1 MKIQSVFGCVACIAV
16 MSGSAPALAQDYPVR
31 PIKLVVPFPPGGG
44 TDKVA
49 RAIGTTLSARLG
61 QAVVIDN
68 KPGAGT
74 IIGAEAVA
82 KAPADGY
89 TLLLTGSSTF
99 SVLPALKQGLPYD
112 PIRSFS
118 LLAIVAKAPLVLVT
132 NPEMGVKNLG
142 ELIGLVKARPGA
154 YTYATFGAG
163 SGPHVAGELL
173 SQETGMRLLPIPYKG
188 SSQAITALL
197 GNEINIMIDSVA
209 SAAPHIQAGKLKALA
224 VLGEQRSSM
233 LPDVPTV
240 AELKYPRATFDAWY
254 GIAAPAGTP
263 QPVLQK
269 LTTEVDAIMKLPEVQ
284 SGLKASAMEATMIS
298 RDGFKAKIDLEMA
311 VYQAIGKRAKIAID

>member
-1 MKIQSVFGCVACIAV
+1 MKMKSVFRHAATIALL
-16 MSGSAPALAQDYPVR
+16 SGSVLALAQDYPVR
-31 PIKLVVPFPPGGG
+31 PVKIVVPFPPGGG

-49 RAIGTTLSARLG
+49 RAIGTKLSARLG
-61 QAVVIDN
+61 QPVVVDN

-89 TLLLTGSSTF
+89 TLLLTGSSTY

-112 PIRSFS
+112 PIQSFS
-118 LLAIVAKAPLVLVT
+118 LLAIVAKAPLVLVA
-132 NPEMGVKNLG
+132 NPETGVKNLG
-142 ELIGLVKARPGA
+142 ELIEVVKAKPGF

-197 GNEINIMIDSVA
+197 GNEINIAIDPVA
-209 SAAPHIQAGKLKALA
+209 SAAPHIQAGKLRALA
-224 VLGEQRSSM
+224 VLGEQRSSI

-240 AELKYPRATFDAWY
+240 TELKYPRATFDAWY

-263 QPVLQK
+263 KPVLRK
-269 LTTEVDAIMKLPEVQ
+269 LTTEVDAIMKLPEMQ
-284 SGLKASAMEATMIS
+284 SGLKASAMEATMIGPE
-298 RDGFKAKIDLEMA
+298 GFKAKTESEIA

>member
-1 MKIQSVFGCVACIAV
+1 M
-16 MSGSAPALAQDYPVR
+16 R

>member
-1 MKIQSVFGCVACIAV
+1 MKMKSVFRHLACIV
-16 MSGSAPALAQDYPVR
+16 VLSGSVVALAQDYPVR

-49 RAIGTTLSARLG
+49 RAIGTKLSARLG
-61 QAVVIDN
+61 QPIVVDN
-68 KPGAGT
+68 KPGGGT
-74 IIGAEAVA
+74 IIGAEAVS

-89 TLLLTGSSTF
+89 TLLLTGSSTY
-99 SVLPALKQGLPYD
+99 SVLPALKHGLPYD
-112 PIRSFS
+112 PIQSFS
-118 LLAIVAKAPLVLVT
+118 LLAIVAKAPLVLVA
-132 NPEMGVKNLG
+132 NPETGVKNLS
-142 ELIGLVKARPGA
+142 ELIELVRAKPGT

-197 GNEINIMIDSVA
+197 SNEINIMIDSVA
-209 SAAPHIQAGKLKALA
+209 SAAPHIQAGKLRVLA

-240 AELKYPRATFDAWY
+240 AELNYPRATFDAWY

-263 QPVLQK
+263 QAVLQK
-269 LTTEVDAIMKLPEVQ
+269 LTTEVDAIMKSPETK
-284 SGLKASAMEATMIS
+284 SGLKASAMEATMI
-298 RDGFKAKIDLEMA
+298 RPDEFRAKIESEIA
-311 VYQAIGKRAKIAID
+311 IYQAIGKRAKIAID

>member
-1 MKIQSVFGCVACIAV
+1 MVFQCASAFARARPCSPHVDCSIARSLMKIQSVFRCVACIAV

-89 TLLLTGSSTF
+89 ALLLTGSSTF

-197 GNEINIMIDSVA
+197 GNEINIMMDWVE
-209 SAAPHIQAGKLKALA
+209 SAAPAIQA
-224 VLGEQRSSM
+224 
-233 LPDVPTV
+233 
-240 AELKYPRATFDAWY
+240 
-254 GIAAPAGTP
+254 
-263 QPVLQK
+263 
-269 LTTEVDAIMKLPEVQ
+269 
-284 SGLKASAMEATMIS
+284 
-298 RDGFKAKIDLEMA
+298 
-311 VYQAIGKRAKIAID
+311 